1 MKWIVSKSTSRT
13 LQVIIFHYSVEIY
26 KLLSSNYN
34 KSPVSST
41 CFLVIKYEQ
50 VQCSNGFYEFDSHT
64 TTKII
69 NMKQVIKLMSVY
81 YYTILIVVITV
92 YCMNQ

>member
-1 MKWIVSKSTSRT
+1 MNDK
-13 LQVIIFHYSVEIY
+13 
-26 KLLSSNYN
+26 
-34 KSPVSST
+34 
-41 CFLVIKYEQ
+41 
-50 VQCSNGFYEFDSHT
+50 CSNGFCKFDSYT